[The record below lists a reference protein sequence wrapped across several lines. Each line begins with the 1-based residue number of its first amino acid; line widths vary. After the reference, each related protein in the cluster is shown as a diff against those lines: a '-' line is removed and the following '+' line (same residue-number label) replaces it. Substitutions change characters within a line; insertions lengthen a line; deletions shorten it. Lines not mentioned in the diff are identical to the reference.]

1 VTRWLELEDVLQLA
15 RDLGVGPVRDLGL
28 LDSATLRP
36 RSTAFGMDAYP
47 TLQEQAAAL
56 LHSLARNHALVDGN
70 KRLSWFVT
78 VVFLDLNES
87 EPELNDDE
95 AFMLTMEVAQ
105 GALEVPEIATRLR
118 VRPIS
123 QPR

>member
-1 VTRWLELEDVLQLA
+1 MTSWLELEDVLQLA

-47 TLQEQAAAL
+47 TLEEQAGAL

-70 KRLSWFVT
+70 KRLSWLAT
-78 VVFLDLNES
+78 VVFLDINGS
-87 EPELNDDE
+87 EPEITDDE
-95 AFMLTMEVAQ
+95 AFALTMEVAQ
-105 GALEVPEIATRLR
+105 GVLEVPEIATRLR
-118 VRPIS
+118 VRPS
-123 QPR
+123 REPR